1 MVHVSGIDQ
10 YRAVKTSYHQ
20 YRPEQTSFKLGLL
33 TLPCFVEDLRCML
46 IPKQVSGRP
55 GEWCM
60 FWYRYR
66 AVKTSYDQYRPAQI
80 RFKLALLTLPCFV
93 EDLRCMLIP
102 KQASGRPG
110 EWCMFLV

>member
-10 YRAVKTSYHQ
+10 LEAVKTSI
-20 YRPEQTSFKLGLL
+20 YRPVSELISFKLGLL

-60 FWYRYR
+60 FLE
-66 AVKTSYDQYRPAQI
+66 S
-80 RFKLALLTLPCFV
+80 LH
-93 EDLRCMLIP
+93 
-102 KQASGRPG
+102 S
-110 EWCMFLV
+110 